1 MAKPGIGGGVMIR
14 RAAHTSPPH
23 FVFVSVYDDTTLNSY
38 HTDVHTALS
47 KLSNPVT
54 GIFHQQKI
62 AAAAGKV
69 AIGLVSHWHASRT
82 SVVNSSTGL
91 GPKEGR

>member
-1 MAKPGIGGGVMIR
+1 MSIQPV
-14 RAAHTSPPH
+14 
-23 FVFVSVYDDTTLNSY
+23 
-38 HTDVHTALS
+38 S
-47 KLSNPVT
+47 KLSDPVT

-69 AIGLVSHWHASRT
+69 AIGLVSHWRA